1 MHTHSTFSLRFGIL
15 QPETLIPLMK
25 ELGYNSFALTDI
37 NTTSAVLQSLRIA
50 KEHDIHLAVGVDF
63 RNGIDCCF
71 VCIALNHRGF
81 HEMNVFLTHHLHHN
95 LPFPKEA
102 PSQSFSQNCVLIY
115 PVNNKPNR
123 TLRDNEYIGI
133 SLRDI
138 NKVLREKHET
148 WYKKSVILQP
158 FTFRNKQDFNTHRL
172 LRAIDH
178 NCLLSKLDP
187 AFQAHESDVFMSKKE
202 LYDAFENDPDLIRR
216 SEQILEQAQLN
227 FSFGQ
232 EAVSQNVTSYTGSLA
247 EDLQLV
253 KQLAY
258 EGARKRFS
266 NITPEIEQRIEHEID
281 LIQQKGFLSYF
292 LIAWDVVT
300 YARSKN
306 YFHVGRGSGA
316 NSLVAYLLYI
326 TNVDPLELDLYFER
340 FINLYRTS
348 PPDFDIDFSWR
359 NRDDVTQ
366 YIFNRFPQSALLA
379 TYNTFQYKAAVR
391 ELGKVMGMPK
401 SEIDLLTTR
410 QTEPEDQIAR
420 LVMRYSERIS
430 GLPNHLSI
438 HAGGIII
445 PEKPITWY
453 TATFMPPKGF
463 PTTQF
468 SMLEAEDVGLYKF
481 DILSQRGLGKISDC
495 IEIIKQNQPDN
506 PPHDIHDVKRF
517 MEDEKVK
524 DLLRRGETIG
534 CFYVESPAM
543 RNLIKKLEVD
553 DYLGVVA
560 ASSIIRPGVS
570 GSGMMDEYIKR
581 HRDPERRKTIHPVM
595 REIMP
600 ETYGV
605 MVYQEDVLKVAHH
618 FAGLSLAEADI
629 LRRAMS
635 GKFRSKAEF
644 QKLKDTYFAKCA
656 ERGHSVNMAQDVWNQ
671 IESFAGY
678 AFSKG
683 HSASYAV
690 ESYQCLYLKTYYP
703 IEFLLASLVNFG
715 GFYSVETYIHEAKRY
730 GAKIEAPCV
739 NRGSHNSSIDGKTIY
754 LGFNLVKDIEEKVAL
769 EIVRERQANGPFRD
783 LNHFFKR
790 VSISLEQMS
799 ILVRIGAFRIWGISK
814 KELLWKIHF
823 HLQNKKKNS
832 PQIQIFD
839 EKPKEFKLPKLSEL
853 FAEQAFEEFELL
865 GFPLCNPFDLL
876 KEKAPNVI
884 HPHEFLEKNKGLK
897 VIRYGYLV
905 TARRVRTKNN
915 DHMYFGMF
923 TDQEG
928 NYFDTV
934 HFPESVRKFPFRGM
948 GIYQIIGVV
957 SESYGVYHIEVGSMH
972 KMVWVD
978 DPRYGD

>member
-1 MHTHSTFSLRFGIL
+1 MFTHSTYSLRYGIL
-15 QPETLIPLMK
+15 KSDELIPLMQ
-25 ELGYNSFALTDI
+25 ELGYSAFALADI
-37 NTTSAVLQSLRIA
+37 NTTSAVLQSLRMA
-50 KEHDIHLAVGVDF
+50 KEYDIHIAPGIDF
-63 RNGIDCCF
+63 RNGMECCF
-71 VCIALNHRGF
+71 VCIAQNNRGF
-81 HEMNVFLTHHLHHN
+81 HEMNEFLTKHLHHDI
-95 LPFPKEA
+95 PFPEEA
-102 PSQSFSQNCVLIY
+102 PHLGNCSIIY
-115 PVNNKPNR
+115 PFNKIPKR
-123 TLRDNEYIGI
+123 ALRSNEFIGI
-133 SLRDI
+133 ELHDLPKIVRQKNQSWF
-138 NKVLREKHET
+138 KKAVLL
-148 WYKKSVILQP
+148 S
-158 FTFRNKQDFNTHRL
+158 FMTFRNKQDFNTHRL
-172 LRAIDH
+172 LRAVDE

-187 AFQAHESDVFMSKKE
+187 TKQTSENEMFISKDE
-202 LYDAFENDPDLIRR
+202 LYAYFKNEPEILQRTEQLLRDAYVDFKFG
-216 SEQILEQAQLN
+216 SEAT
-227 FSFGQ
+227 
-232 EAVSQNVTSYTGSLA
+232 SQNIISYTGA
-247 EDLQLV
+247 IQTDLELI
-253 KQLAY
+253 KKLAY
-258 EGARKRFS
+258 EGARKRFKQ
-266 NITPEIEQRIEHEID
+266 ITPIIENRIAHEID
-281 LIQQKGFLSYF
+281 LIHQKGFLSYF
-292 LIAWDVVT
+292 LITWDIVN
-300 YARSKN
+300 YARTKN

-340 FINLYRTS
+340 FINLYRSS

-359 NRDDVTQ
+359 DRDDVIE
-366 YIFNRFPQSALLA
+366 YIFNRYPQAALLA
-379 TYNTFQYKAAVR
+379 TYNTFQYKAAIR

-410 QTEPEDQIAR
+410 QSEPEDQIAR
-420 LVMRYSERIS
+420 LVMRYSQRIT

-453 TATFMPPKGF
+453 TPTFMPPKGF

-481 DILSQRGLGKISDC
+481 DILSQRGLGKIRDC
-495 IEIIKQNQPDN
+495 IEIIHHNQPDN
-506 PPHDIHDVKRF
+506 PPHDIHDVQHF
-517 MEDEKVK
+517 IQDEKVK
-524 DLLRRGETIG
+524 NLLRNAETNG

-581 HRDPERRKTIHPVM
+581 HREPERRKNIHPVM
-595 REIMP
+595 QEIMP

-618 FAGLSLAEADI
+618 FAGLNLGEADI

-644 QKLKDTYFAKCA
+644 QKLKDTFFEKCA
-656 ERGHSVNMAQDVWNQ
+656 ERGHSINMTHEVWNQ

-690 ESYQCLYLKTYYP
+690 ESYQCMYLKAYYP
-703 IEFLLASLVNFG
+703 IEFLLASLTNFG

-730 GAKIEAPCV
+730 GAIIESPCV
-739 NRGSHNSSIDGKTIY
+739 NQGKYQSSIQGKTIY
-754 LGFNLVKDIEEKVAL
+754 LGFNLVKEIEDKVAIQI
-769 EIVRERQANGPFRD
+769 EQERWKNGIFKD
-783 LNHFFKR
+783 LNHFLKR
-790 VSISLEQMS
+790 VEISLEQ
-799 ILVRIGAFRIWGISK
+799 INLLVRIGAFRSFGLQK
-814 KELLWKIHF
+814 KELLWQVQFYF
-823 HLQNKKKNS
+823 HGKKKNS
-832 PQIQIFD
+832 PQLVIFD
-839 EKPKEFKLPKLSEL
+839 EKPKQFKLPKLQEL
-853 FAEQAFEEFELL
+853 FAEQAFEELELL

-876 KEKAPNVI
+876 KEKAPSVV
-884 HPHEFLEKNKGLK
+884 HPHEYLEKNKGLK
-897 VIRYGYLV
+897 IVRYGYLV

-915 DHMYFGMF
+915 DNMYFGMF

-928 NYFDTV
+928 HYFDTV
-934 HFPESVRKFPFRGM
+934 HFPESAHKFPFRGM

-957 SESYGVYHIEVGSMH
+957 SEAYGVYHIEVGSMH

-978 DPRYGD
+978 DPRYGDG

>member
-1 MHTHSTFSLRFGIL
+1 MFTHSTFSLKFGIL
-15 QPETLIPLMK
+15 QPENLIPLMK
-25 ELGYNSFALTDI
+25 DLGYISFALIDI
-37 NTTSAVLQSLRIA
+37 NTTSAVLQSLRLA
-50 KEHDIHLAVGVDF
+50 KERNIHLAIGVDF
-63 RNGIDCCF
+63 RNGVQRQF
-71 VCIALNHRGF
+71 VALAKNNRGF
-81 HEMNVFLTHHLHHN
+81 HEMNVFLTKHLHQN
-95 LPFPKEA
+95 LPIPNEA
-102 PSQSFSQNCVLIY
+102 PYLANCNIIYPINNIPKRALRENEYVGISFS
-115 PVNNKPNR
+115 
-123 TLRDNEYIGI
+123 
-133 SLRDI
+133 DI
-138 NKVLREKHET
+138 NKIVMEKHNA
-148 WYKKSVILQP
+148 WFKKSVICQ
-158 FTFRNKQDFNTHRL
+158 TMNFRDKQDFNTHRL
-172 LRAIDH
+172 LRAIDL
-178 NCLLSKLDP
+178 NCLLSKLSPDQ
-187 AFQAHESDVFMSKKE
+187 QAAEHDLFISQKA
-202 LYDAFENDPDLIRR
+202 LYDTFNNDAALIRR
-216 SEQILEQAQLN
+216 TEKLLEESQVHFN
-227 FSFGQ
+227 FGH
-232 EAVSQNVTSYTGSLA
+232 EASSQNVLSYTGSIP
-247 EDLQLV
+247 EDLELIR
-253 KQLAY
+253 QLAH
-258 EGARKRFS
+258 EGVQKRFS

-281 LIQQKGFLSYF
+281 LIHKKGFLSYF
-292 LIAWDVVT
+292 LIAWDIVN
-300 YARSKN
+300 YARSRN

-316 NSLVAYLLYI
+316 NSLVAYLLHI

-359 NRDDVTQ
+359 DRDDVTN

-379 TYNTFQYKAAVR
+379 TYNTFQYKAAIR

-410 QTEPEDQIAR
+410 QSEPEDQIAR
-420 LVMRYSERIS
+420 LVMRYSKRIT

-438 HAGGIII
+438 HAGGILI
-445 PEKPITWY
+445 PEKSITWY
-453 TATFMPPKGF
+453 TATFMPPKGY

-468 SMLEAEDVGLYKF
+468 SMIEAEEVGLYKF

-495 IEIIKQNQPDN
+495 IELIKQNQPEN
-506 PPHDIHDVKRF
+506 PPHDIHDVQHF
-517 MEDEKVK
+517 IQDDQVK
-524 DLLRRGETIG
+524 NLLRSGETIG

-595 REIMP
+595 QEIMP

-618 FAGLSLAEADI
+618 FAGLDLGEADI

-644 QKLKDTYFAKCA
+644 QKLKDTYFNKCA
-656 ERGHSVNMAQDVWNQ
+656 ERGHSINLAQEIWNQ

-703 IEFLLASLVNFG
+703 IEFLLASLINFG

-730 GAKIEAPCV
+730 GAIIEAPCI
-739 NRGSHNSSIDGKTIY
+739 NRSEYNSCIDVKTIF
-754 LGFNLVKDIEEKVAL
+754 LGFNLVKDIEAQVAI
-769 EIVRERQANGPFRD
+769 EIIEERKRNGLFKD
-783 LNHFFKR
+783 LNNFFKR
-790 VSISLEQMS
+790 VAISLEQMS
-799 ILVRIGAFRIWGISK
+799 ILVRIGAFRSWEIPK

-823 HLQNKKKNS
+823 HLQNKKNNS

-839 EKPKEFKLPKLSEL
+839 EKPKDFKLPKLTER
-853 FAEQAFEEFELL
+853 FAEQAFEELELL

-876 KEKAPNVI
+876 REKAPTVI
-884 HPHEFLEKNKGLK
+884 HPHEYLEKNKGLK
-897 VIRYGYLV
+897 VVRYGYLV
-905 TARRVRTKNN
+905 TARRVRTKNDDN
-915 DHMYFGMF
+915 MYFGMF

-957 SESYGVYHIEVGSMH
+957 SESYGVYHIEVGAMH

-978 DPRYGD
+978 DPRYRD

>member
-1 MHTHSTFSLRFGIL
+1 MFTHSTYSLRYGIL
-15 QPETLIPLMK
+15 KPDELIPLMK
-25 ELGYNSFALTDI
+25 ELGYSSFALIDI
-37 NTTSAVLQSLRIA
+37 NTTSALLQSLRMA
-50 KEHDIHLAVGVDF
+50 QDQNIHLVAGVDF
-63 RNGIDCCF
+63 RNGIECCF

-81 HEMNVFLTHHLHHN
+81 HEMNVFLTHHLHHEKS
-95 LPFPKEA
+95 FPKEA

-115 PVNNKPNR
+115 PMKNKPNR
-123 TLRDNEYIGI
+123 ALRENEYIGI
-133 SLRDI
+133 SVQDK
-138 NKVLREKHET
+138 NKILWEKQQT
-148 WYKKSVILQP
+148 WYKKAVIFQH

-172 LRAIDH
+172 LRAIDE
-178 NCLLSKLDP
+178 NCLLSKLSTSN
-187 AFQAHESDVFMSKKE
+187 QASQGDFFMSKKA
-202 LYDAFENDPDLIRR
+202 LYDAFENDHQLIRR
-216 SEQILEQAQLN
+216 SEKILEQAHVA
-227 FSFGQ
+227 FKFGH
-232 EAVSQNVTSYTGSLA
+232 EACSQNVSSYTGSIV

-258 EGARKRFS
+258 EGAIKRFKQRS
-266 NITPEIEQRIEHEID
+266 VEVEKRIEHEID
-281 LIQQKGFLSYF
+281 LIHQKGFLSYF

-326 TNVDPLELDLYFER
+326 TNVDPIELDLYFER

-359 NRDDVTQ
+359 DRDDVTQ
-366 YIFNRFPQSALLA
+366 YIFNRFPQAALLA
-379 TYNTFQYKAAVR
+379 TYNTFQYKAAIR

-401 SEIDLLTTR
+401 SEIDLLASR

-420 LVMRYSERIS
+420 LVLRYSQRIT

-438 HAGGIII
+438 HAGGILI

-481 DILSQRGLGKISDC
+481 DILSQRGLSKISDC
-495 IEIIKQNQPDN
+495 IDIIKQNQPDN
-506 PPHDIHDVKRF
+506 PPHDIHDVKAF

-524 DLLRRGETIG
+524 NLLRSGETIG

-581 HRDPERRKTIHPVM
+581 HRDPERRKNIHPVM
-595 REIMP
+595 QEIMP

-618 FAGLSLAEADI
+618 FAGLTLAEADI

-635 GKFRSKAEF
+635 GKFRSKSEF
-644 QKLKDTYFAKCA
+644 QKLKDTYFEKCA
-656 ERGHSVNMAQDVWNQ
+656 ERGNSVALSQDVWNQ

-703 IEFLLASLVNFG
+703 IEFLLASLINFG
-715 GFYSVETYIHEAKRY
+715 GFYSTETYIHEAKRY
-730 GAKIEAPCV
+730 GATIEAPCV
-739 NRGSHNSSIDGKTIY
+739 NRGSYSSCIADKIIY
-754 LGFNLVKDIEEKVAL
+754 LGFNLVKDVEEKVAL
-769 EIVRERQANGPFRD
+769 EIVRERQTNGVFKD
-783 LNHFFKR
+783 LNNFFQR
-790 VSISLEQMS
+790 VSLSLEQMS
-799 ILVRIGAFRIWGISK
+799 ILTRIGAFRIWDIPK
-814 KELLWKIHF
+814 KELLWRIHF
-823 HLQNKKKNS
+823 YLQNKKVTC
-832 PQIQIFD
+832 PQIQMFN
-839 EKPKEFKLPKLSEL
+839 ETPKEHKLPQLIEIL
-853 FAEQAFEEFELL
+853 HEQAFEELELL

-876 KEKAPNVI
+876 KNRTPVHI

-897 VIRYGYLV
+897 VVRYGYLI

-915 DHMYFGMF
+915 DNMYFGMF

-934 HFPESVRKFPFRGM
+934 HFPESVGKFPFRGM

-957 SESYGVYHIEVGSMH
+957 SESYGVYHIEVGAMN
-972 KMVWVD
+972 KMIWID
-978 DPRYGD
+978 DPRYKD